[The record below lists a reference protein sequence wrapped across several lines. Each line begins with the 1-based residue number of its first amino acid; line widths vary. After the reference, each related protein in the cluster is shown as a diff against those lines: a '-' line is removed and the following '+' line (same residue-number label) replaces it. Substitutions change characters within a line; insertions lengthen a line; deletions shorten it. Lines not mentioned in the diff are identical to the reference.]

1 MGDKP
6 LCHKEARP
14 TRHNFYNLL
23 DAKTRLSN
31 RVVRSDVSP
40 KYVATTWAAVVVCIS
55 FDCSY
60 RRSMKRL
67 LSEELISESMST
79 HGCCSVASPI
89 SGARPKS
96 TGVLADNCTM
106 ESLSSHGMRALRS
119 PARTSVGHVGKSRRD
134 SFRVSREP
142 RRLSA
147 SVSQHLKPS
156 VPRCMNGRS
165 ADPKVEI
172 SAPKQEE
179 SQSAQGFATRPELP
193 RSHST
198 PIAGHSQ
205 IAVGIKNASHTTQ
218 MQAQEQES
226 HTGNDQI
233 LNRDVETVGGQTVTQ
248 EAKPHEMF
256 RQPETHAI
264 TEEQLINEVRG
275 IYTGLVMVEKK
286 CIEIDRQQAQS
297 KAELSQPQWQT
308 LVSLHRTLLYEH
320 HDFFLASQH
329 PSAGPVLKDLAEK
342 YAMPARM
349 WRYGVHSFLELLRQ
363 KLPDSMEYMLDFI
376 YLSYSMITLLLESV
390 PDFRETWIECLGDLA
405 RYRMAVEEF
414 DKKDRELWA
423 GVSRYWYNQDEDLE
437 NGRIQHHLAVLARP
451 DVLRQFFHY
460 TKALISVRA
469 FPNAF
474 DSMTQ
479 LVTPLMNAQEGNL
492 STLFV
497 TTHGALFMQAPVEE
511 FVARA
516 NVFLA
521 TLRKEISRVGQH
533 GQEGVQLTSC
543 NICAIFQY
551 GSKGVMETDFK
562 LKSRNPTAEDRL
574 AAMKWASSTTAVKWK
589 SSTTTTPMHA
599 AYSDLSSQL
608 AFRASSLAFHTL
620 IVMLG
625 QIWDPNMYPSVHIS
639 MAFVWC
645 LTLNPAAIQR
655 LEPLVPWSLLASY
668 LNTLFGPDTII
679 SKIEDESFPL
689 LDDSTTRQLP
699 EDFLIRGQAWSR
711 VYYPERFFEG
721 APTEDNRPP
730 IEEHSTVIPRR
741 HRCLWLGVRIA
752 TVCLPCPVC
761 PVLFALSCL
770 PCRVCPIPISVLKTD
785 HQSRTSSPAG

>member
-1 MGDKP
+1 MVEMANKP
-6 LCHKEARP
+6 LCRKEARP
-14 TRHNFYNLL
+14 TQCNFYSLL
-23 DAKTRLSN
+23 DAKTKLSGGI
-31 RVVRSDVSP
+31 VRSVSP
-40 KYVATTWAAVVVCIS
+40 
-55 FDCSY
+55 
-60 RRSMKRL
+60 RRTLKRL

-79 HGCCSVASPI
+79 HGCCSITTPI
-89 SGARPKS
+89 SSARPKS
-96 TGVLADNCTM
+96 TGVLADDCTM
-106 ESLSSHGMRALRS
+106 ETLSSHGMRAIRS
-119 PARTSVGHVGKSRRD
+119 PACTSVGHVGKSRR
-134 SFRVSREP
+134 RVSRDP

-147 SVSQHLKPS
+147 SASQHFKS
-156 VPRCMNGRS
+156 GVPRCINKHPT
-165 ADPKVEI
+165 DPKIEI
-172 SAPKQEE
+172 SAPRQEE
-179 SQSAQGFATRPELP
+179 EPNLPQALATRPELQ
-193 RSHST
+193 RSQST
-198 PIAGHSQ
+198 PTAVHSQ
-205 IAVGIKNASHTTQ
+205 NSAGFQNACHTTQ
-218 MQAQEQES
+218 MQTQAQLQES
-226 HTGNDQI
+226 RHTENDQI
-233 LNRDVETVGGQTVTQ
+233 SNRNVAMVGGEAVTQ
-248 EAKPHEMF
+248 EPKPHEMF
-256 RQPETHAI
+256 RQPETHTI

-329 PSAGPVLKDLAEK
+329 PSAGPVLKDLADK

-363 KLPDSMEYMLDFI
+363 KLPGSMEYMLDFI

-414 DKKDRELWA
+414 DKKDRDLWA
-423 GVSRYWYNQDEDLE
+423 GVSRYWYSQDRNQE

-451 DVLRQFFHY
+451 DVLQQFFHY

-479 LVTPLMNAQEGNL
+479 LVAPLMKIQEGSL

-511 FVARA
+511 FVSRA
-516 NVFLA
+516 SVFLA
-521 TLRKEISRVGQH
+521 TLRKEINRVGRQ
-533 GQEGVQLTSC
+533 GQEGVQLISC

-551 GSKGVMETDFK
+551 GRKGAMEIDFK

-574 AAMKWASSTTAVKWK
+574 AAMKWASSTAATK
-589 SSTTTTPMHA
+589 TPMHA
-599 AYSDLSSQL
+599 VYNDLSSQL
-608 AFRASSLAFHTL
+608 AFRASSLTFHTL

-625 QIWDPNMYPSVHIS
+625 QIGDPNMYPSVHIS

-655 LEPLVPWSLLASY
+655 LEPLIPWSLLASY
-668 LNTLFGPDTII
+668 LNTLFRPDTIVP
-679 SKIEDESFPL
+679 KIEDETFPL
-689 LDDSTTRQLP
+689 LDDSTIQQLP

-711 VYYPERFFEG
+711 VYYPEGFFKE
-721 APTEDNRPP
+721 APTEDDRPP

-752 TVCLPCPVC
+752 TYTRWMTYDQTRRFTPTRLAEE
-761 PVLFALSCL
+761 FA
-770 PCRVCPIPISVLKTD
+770 PMAE
-785 HQSRTSSPAG
+785 SPAYLYGNPYSLGTETSPPSDQEMQEV